1 MEFSKFTNG
10 QVHCAREATQ
20 MTQSSSIY
28 PCKRSLWRSRPYFKV
43 RQSETLVI
51 PTNVLKNETQQWMEE
66 LYPLFKF
73 LEGTMMTMTT
83 TTKTKGLAVCCFR
96 KKKRIQ
102 LNISSVRTRVR
113 DNDNNTTIYQSSVS
127 LEKTTTAACIRSKSL
142 TWNIRNIFSTYVHT
156 IHVIL
161 CTTFVSIWIMF
172 TLQANDGIVFL
183 SRHLHQLNFFV
194 LKI

>member
-1 MEFSKFTNG
+1 MGKSIVQEKQHRWHKVHLFIHVKGHCEGQGHTSRSDNQKHWLYRLMYWRMKHSNGWKSYIPFSSFLK
-10 QVHCAREATQ
+10 A
-20 MTQSSSIY
+20 
-28 PCKRSLWRSRPYFKV
+28 LWWQWPPPQKPKGSQYV
-43 RQSETLVI
+43 
-51 PTNVLKNETQQWMEE
+51 VLE
-66 LYPLFKF
+66 
-73 LEGTMMTMTT
+73 
-83 TTKTKGLAVCCFR
+83 
-96 KKKRIQ
+96 KKKRKQ
-102 LNISSVRTRVR
+102 LNISSVRTQVR